1 MGGMDILRQS
11 VNWLFSIRVKSLP
24 NTLLLSCLLLLSM
37 LLSTLPV
44 AAQTQTQTQTPI
56 SVRQEGNIL
65 TVEGAMTTSLTR
77 LNAWAVLTDY
87 ARFPEF
93 VPGIYSNRVIEQRND
108 TKLIDQRGMISNK
121 QFQMPY
127 QGVMQ
132 VEERK
137 RDGAPEGMKILFI
150 SGPLKDVQGE
160 WNIQPGKPLGLPSR
174 SPGRP
179 KNDLAPARGGSEAFE
194 PGLHL
199 TYRMRM
205 DLTQT
210 PFPPPMAASIVEQQ
224 VRTWV
229 DAFSREMQVVK
240 RIKE

>member
-11 VNWLFSIRVKSLP
+11 VNSLFSIRVKSLTH
-24 NTLLLSCLLLLSM
+24 TLLLSCLLLLPV
-37 LLSTLPV
+37 LLSTRV
-44 AAQTQTQTQTPI
+44 AAAQTQSQTQTQSPPQIT
-56 SVRQEGNIL
+56 VRQEGNIL
-65 TVEGAMTTSLTR
+65 TVEGNMVTSLTH
-77 LNAWAVLTDY
+77 LNAWVVLTDY

-93 VPGIYSNRVIEQRND
+93 VPGINSNRVMEQRKD
-108 TKLIDQRGMISNK
+108 FKLIDQRGMISNQ

-137 RDGAPEGMKILFI
+137 RDGVPEGMKILFL
-150 SGPLKDVQGE
+150 SGPLKDVEGE
-160 WNIQPGKPLGLPSR
+160 WNIQPGKPLGLI
-174 SPGRP
+174 
-179 KNDLAPARGGSEAFE
+179 
-194 PGLHL
+194 
-199 TYRMRM
+199 YRMRM
-205 DLTQT
+205 DLTKT

>member
-1 MGGMDILRQS
+1 M
-11 VNWLFSIRVKSLP
+11 KSLFR
-24 NTLLLSCLLLLSM
+24 TLLLSCLLLL
-37 LLSTLPV
+37 PV
-44 AAQTQTQTQTPI
+44 CAFAAQAADPQTQI

-65 TVEGAMTTSLTR
+65 TVEGNIPTPVNR
-77 LNAWAVLTDY
+77 LAAWAVLTDY
-87 ARFPEF
+87 TRFPEF
-93 VPGIYSNRVIEQRND
+93 VPGIHGNRILEQRND
-108 TKLIDQRGMISNK
+108 FKLIEQRGMITNS

-137 RDGAPEGMKILFI
+137 RDGVPEGMKILFL

-160 WNIQPGKPLGLPSR
+160 WNIQSGKPLGLS
-174 SPGRP
+174 
-179 KNDLAPARGGSEAFE
+179 
-194 PGLHL
+194 
-199 TYRMRM
+199 YRMRM
-205 DLTQT
+205 DLTKT

-240 RIKE
+240 RNKE

>member
-1 MGGMDILRQS
+1 MVGMDILRQS
-11 VNWLFSIRVKSLP
+11 VNWLFSIRVKSLAH
-24 NTLLLSCLLLLSM
+24 TLLLSRLLLLSM
-37 LLSTLPV
+37 LLSALP
-44 AAQTQTQTQTPI
+44 AEAQTSTQAHAQI

-65 TVEGAMTTSLTR
+65 TVEGAMVTSLTR
-77 LNAWAVLTDY
+77 LNAWTVLTDY

-93 VPGIYSNRVIEQRND
+93 VPGVYSNRVIEQRND
-108 TKLIDQRGMISNK
+108 IKLIDQRGMISNN

-127 QGVMQ
+127 QGVMR

-137 RDGAPEGMKILFI
+137 RDGVPEGMKILFLN
-150 SGPLKDVQGE
+150 GPLKDVQGE
-160 WNIQPGKPLGLPSR
+160 WNIQPGKPLGL
-174 SPGRP
+174 
-179 KNDLAPARGGSEAFE
+179 
-194 PGLHL
+194 

-205 DLTQT
+205 DLTKT

-229 DAFSREMQVVK
+229 DAFSREMQAVK

>member
-1 MGGMDILRQS
+1 M
-11 VNWLFSIRVKSLP
+11 
-24 NTLLLSCLLLLSM
+24 
-37 LLSTLPV
+37 
-44 AAQTQTQTQTPI
+44 
-56 SVRQEGNIL
+56 L
-65 TVEGAMTTSLTR
+65 TVEGTMTTQLSR
-77 LNAWAVLTDY
+77 PAAWTILTDY
-87 ARFPEF
+87 TRFPEF
-93 VPGIYSNRVIEQRND
+93 VPGIHSNRILEQRND
-108 TKLIDQRGMISNK
+108 FRLIEQRGMISNN
-121 QFQMPY
+121 QFQMPF

-137 RDGAPEGMKILFI
+137 RDGVPEGMKIVFL

-160 WNIQPGKPLGLPSR
+160 WNIQPGKPLGL
-174 SPGRP
+174 
-179 KNDLAPARGGSEAFE
+179 
-194 PGLHL
+194 

-205 DLTQT
+205 DLTKT

>member
-24 NTLLLSCLLLLSM
+24 HTLLLSCLLLLSAF
-37 LLSTLPV
+37 PA
-44 AAQTQTQTQTPI
+44 AAQKAVPTQPQI
-56 SVRQEGNIL
+56 SVRQDGNVL
-65 TVEGAMTTSLTR
+65 TAEGAMITSLTR

-87 ARFPEF
+87 TRFHEF
-93 VPGIYSNRVIEQRND
+93 VPGINSNRILEQRND
-108 TKLIDQRGMISNK
+108 TKLIDQRGMISNN

-132 VEERK
+132 VEELK
-137 RDGAPEGMKILFI
+137 RDGAPEGIKILFL

-160 WNIQPGKPLGLPSR
+160 WNIQPGKPLGLSSR

-179 KNDLAPARGGSEAFE
+179 KNDLAPTGGGPEVSE
-194 PGLHL
+194 PGVKL

-205 DLTQT
+205 DLTKT